1 MVIDTSVLLA
11 VLFDEPERHHYTEL
25 IASYPV
31 RRLSA
36 GSYLE
41 AGIVLQARYGD
52 RGVMALKLFR
62 TAAEIEVVPFDA
74 ETAEI
79 ALEAYSLYG
88 KGRHP
93 AGLNFGDC
101 ISYASAKHRGEP
113 LLFTGDDFT
122 RTDILSVT
130 HG

>member
-11 VLFDEPERHHYTEL
+11 ILCDEPERHHYTEL

-31 RRLSA
+31 RLLSA

-41 AGIVLQARYGD
+41 AGIVLQARYGN
-52 RGVMALKLFR
+52 RGVMSLKLFCT
-62 TAAEIEVVPFDA
+62 TAGIEVVSFDA

-79 ALEAYSLYG
+79 ALEAYSSYG
-88 KGRHP
+88 KGSHS

-101 ISYASAKHRGEP
+101 ISYASAKRRGEP
-113 LLFTGDDFT
+113 LLFKGDDFT